1 MKDQLTNDPNFAASI
16 ENTGVHDP
24 LFLHETP
31 VADFIILTFE
41 GADPETVKEVLVTI
55 RELAEDCITGA
66 HACHIRGN
74 KSTFVKANVGVPF
87 NSRFTNEFTVLNLSK
102 LD

>member
-16 ENTGVHDP
+16 KNAGVHDP

-41 GADPETVKEVLVTI
+41 GGDFKMLTQHDLPRDGSEQEAL
-55 RELAEDCITGA
+55 
-66 HACHIRGN
+66 
-74 KSTFVKANVGVPF
+74 F
-87 NSRFTNEFTVLNLSK
+87 LS
-102 LD
+102 

>member
-41 GADPETVKEVLVTI
+41 GAAFQQLRWEQIFSLILISFCLLLV
-55 RELAEDCITGA
+55 
-66 HACHIRGN
+66 
-74 KSTFVKANVGVPF
+74 
-87 NSRFTNEFTVLNLSK
+87 
-102 LD
+102 

>member
-16 ENTGVHDP
+16 ENAGVHNP

-41 GADPETVKEVLVTI
+41 GGDPETVKEVLVTI
-55 RELAEDCITGA
+55 RELAKDGITCA
-66 HACHIRGN
+66 HACHI
-74 KSTFVKANVGVPF
+74 
-87 NSRFTNEFTVLNLSK
+87 
-102 LD
+102 